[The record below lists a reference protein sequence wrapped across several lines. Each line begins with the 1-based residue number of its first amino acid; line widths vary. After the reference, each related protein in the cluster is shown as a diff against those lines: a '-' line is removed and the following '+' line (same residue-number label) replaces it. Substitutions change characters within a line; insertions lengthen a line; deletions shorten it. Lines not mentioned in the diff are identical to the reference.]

1 MELDLGLSQNM
12 LVAIG
17 GIFGLLLGSFVNVV
31 ILRLPTKMHREWRR
45 DAQSYL
51 GLESEPQTQ
60 VLTLSKPASH
70 CPSCGTP
77 IKPQHNIPL
86 ISYLFLKGRC
96 NACGASI
103 SIQYPLVELLAG
115 ILAGFFVYQ
124 YGLSIN
130 SLYCIIFSYSL
141 LTLAVIDLHE
151 KLLPDEITLPLLW
164 LGLFA
169 NLNDH
174 FVTLNSAVLGAIAGY
189 LCLWLVFW
197 AFKLITG
204 KEGMGYGDFKL
215 LAALGAWMGWQM
227 LPMVIFLSTA
237 VSALVGIGMIA
248 LAGRNKDIPIAFG
261 PYLATAGWIA
271 FVWGDTILK
280 NYLVLFNLQQ
290 Y

>member
-12 LVAIG
+12 LAAIG
-17 GIFGLLLGSFVNVV
+17 GIFGLLLGSFLNVV

-60 VLTLSKPASH
+60 VLNLSKPASH

-96 NACGASI
+96 NACGAPI
-103 SIQYPLVELLAG
+103 SIQYPLIELLAG
-115 ILAGFFVYQ
+115 ILAGFFIYQ

-141 LTLAVIDLHE
+141 LVLAVIDLHE

-169 NLNDH
+169 NINNH

-271 FVWGDTILK
+271 YVWGDTILK
-280 NYLVLFNLQQ
+280 NYLVLFDLQQ

>member
-12 LVAIG
+12 LATIG
-17 GIFGLLLGSFVNVV
+17 GIFGLLLGSFLNVV
-31 ILRLPTKMHREWRR
+31 ILRLPTKMHGQWRT

-51 GLESEPQTQ
+51 GLEPEPQSQT
-60 VLTLSKPASH
+60 LTLSKPASH

-86 ISYLFLKGRC
+86 VSYLFLRGRC
-96 NACGASI
+96 NACGAPI

-115 ILAGFFVYQ
+115 LLASFFIYQ

-141 LTLAVIDLHE
+141 LVLAVIDLYE

-169 NLNDH
+169 NLNNH
-174 FVTLNSAVLGAIAGY
+174 FISLDSAVLGAIAGY

-197 AFKLITG
+197 TFKLVTG

-237 VSALVGIGMIA
+237 VSALVGIGMI
-248 LAGRNKDIPIAFG
+248 LFAGRNKDIPIAFG

-280 NYLVLFNLQQ
+280 NYLVLFDLQQ